1 MRIAARPQAETFA
14 RKNPL
19 IAPVGAAHGTR
30 AAAFNSPIAAVIFV
44 IEEVIGTWSAG
55 VLGAIVLSAV
65 STWSSAAGFSAR
77 NRLFRIPA
85 YSLVN
90 PSELL
95 SYAALGIIGG
105 FMSLFFAKLVSFGA
119 PAIACSSR

>member
-1 MRIAARPQAETFA
+1 
-14 RKNPL
+14 
-19 IAPVGAAHGTR
+19 
-30 AAAFNSPIAAVIFV
+30 VIFV

-65 STWSSAAGFSAR
+65 SSVVVSRWFLGAEP
-77 NRLFRIPA
+77 LFRIPA

-105 FMSLFFAKLVSFGA
+105 FMSLFFAKLVSFARPRLRALPGK
-119 PAIACSSR
+119 PEY